1 MNRNQPTTYI
11 DLNEENEDILES
23 EEDIDFSNTL
33 TSAYADLG
41 KAFYEYRFEEPTP
54 ELLLYFDR
62 ITDLL
67 KTTKEAK
74 RQREDHME
82 PMSARTASQGD
93 YKVTPS
99 FHSPDSPSQKDSF
112 EFKEATT
119 THKENEYG
127 VDPDLFSQNYFNE
140 PVPDGSYS
148 TVQSNW
154 KESQNPNNNFWD
166 KNYKE
171 NVSNKTFVMFES
183 QSSLEPEK
191 PKKGSFSPFR
201 KKEKDRVSSLDD
213 LPNIDKGY
221 NTFPQNSEPIAPKAT
236 QSLFCPACGNPVAPG
251 DGFCG
256 NCGSRLTN

>member
-11 DLNEENEDILES
+11 DLNEENEDILEG
-23 EEDIDFSNTL
+23 EEDIDSSNTL

-62 ITDLL
+62 ITNLL

-93 YKVTPS
+93 YKVTTS
-99 FHSPDSPSQKDSF
+99 ASPSPSQKDSF
-112 EFKEATT
+112 EFKEAASTP
-119 THKENEYG
+119 KVNNYG
-127 VDPDLFSQNYFNE
+127 VGSDPFSQNYFNE
-140 PVPDGSYS
+140 PVPDDSYS
-148 TVQSNW
+148 TAQSNW

-171 NVSNKTFVMFES
+171 NSSNKTFVMFES

-191 PKKGSFSPFR
+191 TKKGSFSPFR

-221 NTFPQNSEPIAPKAT
+221 NTFTPNPEPIAPIAP
-236 QSLFCPACGNPVAPG
+236 QSSFCPTCGNPVAPG

-256 NCGSRLTN
+256 NCGSRLTD